1 MAVTHGEAQK
11 HFDEEEKEPN
21 GIRPQFISLLCLS
34 ASKTTVLVVNIQ
46 VYVPHEYQRMS
57 TRALRRL
64 KGKQRGQEALDLGDL
79 TLGDTPEEQVEA
91 EAEAEEEQLDTA
103 NVSPSNKKSDGR
115 KPKKSKAQKN
125 FSNIYELVR

>member
-79 TLGDTPEEQVEA
+79 TLGDTPEEQ
-91 EAEAEEEQLDTA
+91 LDTA

-115 KPKKSKAQKN
+115 KAKKSKAQKN